1 MIAYVCVSYNLS
13 FELDNLTCLLYSAVD
28 LRRHIA
34 CEVCD
39 PSVSGG
45 YDPLL
50 NQVAIFE
57 VQLYILCS
65 NHFIYIKPISICFI
79 RYKATCRH
87 HCQLS

>member
-1 MIAYVCVSYNLS
+1 MWQYVYLSHNLS
-13 FELDNLTCLLYSAVD
+13 FEFDGLIYLLYSAVD

-50 NQVAIFE
+50 NQVAVF
-57 VQLYILCS
+57 
-65 NHFIYIKPISICFI
+65 
-79 RYKATCRH
+79 
-87 HCQLS
+87 

>member
-1 MIAYVCVSYNLS
+1 MYVDAVVMVVWRVWNLS
-13 FELDNLTCLLYSAVD
+13 FKFDVMYLVYSAVD

-50 NQVAIFE
+50 NQVAVFE
-57 VQLYILCS
+57 VKL
-65 NHFIYIKPISICFI
+65 
-79 RYKATCRH
+79 
-87 HCQLS
+87 

>member
-1 MIAYVCVSYNLS
+1 VIAYIYVSYNLS

-50 NQVAIFE
+50 NQVAIFLST
-57 VQLYILCS
+57 VILSVFSSFHLY
-65 NHFIYIKPISICFI
+65 
-79 RYKATCRH
+79 
-87 HCQLS
+87 

>member
-1 MIAYVCVSYNLS
+1 MIAYVYVIYNLS
-13 FELDNLTCLLYSAVD
+13 FELDNLICLLYSAVD

-57 VQLYILCS
+57 VQLYISCS
-65 NHFIYIKPISICFI
+65 HHFIYIKPISLCFI
-79 RYKATCRH
+79 GYKATCCH
-87 HCQLS
+87 ECQLS